1 MSVRANFWEYFH
13 TRVRTNRLDGQ
24 IVSGERIVWCANGTN
39 QFFDEQIVW
48 YLAVWKDDFSKT
60 ICPSRRTSRWPCCQT
75 ICPSRLFVRP
85 GNAHFSSFDFTSNK
99 LKLIFASHSDS
110 SWSEKKFKL
119 STIFFRNFNP
129 IREKTCLTGPLEFK
143 YRVIFVL
150 VLGVICTLRSA
161 VQWKIPSHTV

>member
-110 SWSEKKFKL
+110 SWSEKSL
-119 STIFFRNFNP
+119 NCPPYFFVTSIQFERKPVWPVLWSSNTVWYLYSFWA
-129 IREKTCLTGPLEFK
+129 L
-143 YRVIFVL
+143 FVL
-150 VLGVICTLRSA
+150 YE
-161 VQWKIPSHTV
+161 VQFNG